1 MNKQNETRDNAVNR
15 PDEAVTDLEPSQREI
30 EQVRGG
36 SFSWGRSL
44 SSGGDRP
51 SES

>member
-1 MNKQNETRDNAVNR
+1 MNKQNETYDNEVNR
-15 PDEAVTDLEPSQREI
+15 PDEAVTDLDPSHREI
-30 EQVRGG
+30 EQVKGG

-51 SES
+51 SEN